1 MQILSL
7 TKETRRILPSVVLSV
22 TVPHTLS
29 LPDQVTITNRIYTSR
44 VQNYV
49 DLSISSEYI
58 YKQKV

>member
-29 LPDQVTITNRIYTSR
+29 LPDQVIITNRIYTSR
-44 VQNYV
+44 VQNYS
-49 DLSISSEYI
+49 DLSIYSEY
-58 YKQKV
+58 K